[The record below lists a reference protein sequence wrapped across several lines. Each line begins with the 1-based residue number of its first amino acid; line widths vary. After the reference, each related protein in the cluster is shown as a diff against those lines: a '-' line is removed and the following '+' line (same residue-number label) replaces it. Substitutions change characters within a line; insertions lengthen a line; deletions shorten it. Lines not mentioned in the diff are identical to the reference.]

1 MSEAPGGNVGPKVLP
16 RLDSTAPWIIL
27 RVMRLFRSRLPIISI
42 EPCLPSFAKA
52 PPTGPDWIHE
62 IKHDGFRVLAR
73 RDGKKVRLISRK
85 GKDLTYRFPLVV
97 QAVAALPVHS
107 CIIDGEA
114 IISDDTGLAVFGLIR
129 SYRNGRRATLCAFDL
144 IEIDGEDLRWRPIED
159 RKAALKKLL
168 HRSHPGIAFNKHFD
182 VEGTVVFHHACKL
195 GCEGIVSKRLGSPYR
210 FGRSND
216 WIKVKNPAAPAVKR
230 EAEENW
236 AR

>member
-1 MSEAPGGNVGPKVLP
+1 
-16 RLDSTAPWIIL
+16 
-27 RVMRLFRSRLPIISI
+27 MRLFRSRLPLISI
-42 EPCLPSFAKA
+42 EPCLPSFAKT

-85 GKDLTYRFPLVV
+85 GKDLTYRFPLAV
-97 QAVAALPVHS
+97 QAVSALPVHS

-114 IISDDTGLAVFGLIR
+114 IISDAPGLAVFSLIR
-129 SYRNGRRATLCAFDL
+129 SYRNGARATVCAFDL

-230 EAEENW
+230 AAEENW